1 MENMVIPQSSS
12 KKNYFTKET
21 EDAIIQYNNS
31 TDPEERGR
39 LFRDKIHYAFYKLA
53 ENLIHTFKFY
63 YTEVENL
70 EDLKHEIVALLVE
83 EKIHKFDSSK
93 GAKAYSYFGTIVKN
107 WLIVYNDK
115 NYKKKID
122 KSPIEEVKSNE
133 SFSYSLDDQKYSG
146 DKLSKFIDAYVEYC
160 TNNIYE
166 LFPLDKYTTPPDE
179 NAKIADAILELF
191 RKRDNLDVF
200 NKKALYI
207 YIREMIDVKTP
218 KITKVANKLNDIF
231 KKNYVFYLENGYINF
246 DDK

>member
-1 MENMVIPQSSS
+1 MSDTLNIKKPS
-12 KKNYFTKET
+12 KKNYFTQET
-21 EDAIIQYNNS
+21 EDAIVKYNNS
-31 TDPEERGR
+31 TDPEEKSK
-39 LFRDKIHYAFYKLA
+39 LFQEKIHYAFYKLA

-70 EDLKHEIVALLVE
+70 EDLKHEIVSMLVE
-83 EKIHKFDSSK
+83 EKIFKFDSSR

-115 NYKKKID
+115 NYKKKIV
-122 KSPIEEVKSNE
+122 KTPIEDINSNE
-133 SFSYSLDDQKYSG
+133 SFSYSLDDQKYNG
-146 DKLSKFIDAYVEYC
+146 DKLSKFIDLYIEYC

-191 RKRDNLDVF
+191 RKREYLDIF

-207 YIREMIDVKTP
+207 YIREIVDVKTP
-218 KITKVANKLNDIF
+218 KITKIADRLNDIF
-231 KKNYVFYLENGYINF
+231 KDNYVFYLDNGYINF
-246 DDK
+246 NRK

>member
-21 EDAIIQYNNS
+21 EDAIVQYNNS

-122 KSPIEEVKSNE
+122 KSPIEEIKSNE

-146 DKLSKFIDAYVEYC
+146 DKLSKFIDAYVKYC
-160 TNNIYE
+160 TDNIYE
-166 LFPLDKYTTPPDE
+166 LFPLDRYTTPPDE

>member
-1 MENMVIPQSSS
+1 MSDTLNVKKPS
-12 KKNYFTKET
+12 KKNYFTQET
-21 EDAIIQYNNS
+21 EDAIVKYNNS
-31 TDPEERGR
+31 TDPEEKSK
-39 LFRDKIHYAFYKLA
+39 LFQEKIHYAFYKLA

-70 EDLKHEIVALLVE
+70 EDLKHEIVSMLVE
-83 EKIHKFDSSK
+83 EKIFKFDSSR

-122 KSPIEEVKSNE
+122 KTPIEDINSNE
-133 SFSYSLDDQKYSG
+133 SFSYSLDDQKYNG
-146 DKLSKFIDAYVEYC
+146 DKLSRFIDLYIDYC

-191 RKRDNLDVF
+191 RKREYLDIF

-207 YIREMIDVKTP
+207 YIREIIDVKTP
-218 KITKVANKLNDIF
+218 KITKVANRLNDIF
-231 KKNYVFYLENGYINF
+231 KDNYIFYLDNGYIDFNR
-246 DDK
+246 K